1 MNRPT
6 RLGILGSLVI
16 TLLFASVAYA
26 GPVKKLY
33 TVEVAAAAAPVTAG
47 QAETFN
53 VTITNKT
60 ATQQL
65 GSCNLTLPS
74 TLTGISATNPEAGTA
89 TVVGNVIQLRGL
101 ATPPLGSRTF
111 TFTAT
116 APTPGTYTLAVD
128 CRQANNYSPDQPSN
142 KFTLDAANST
152 LSFTAFTAVSPLP
165 DADLQIVTASAT
177 PDPDVYGGNTVQ
189 YILVVTNN
197 GPSPSGTTVTVND
210 SVTGAGSITYIAGD
224 GWTCS
229 GSGTS
234 ASCTG
239 GQLAS
244 GASRSIEV
252 RVKANVVSSQTT
264 VTNTA
269 TVSQSAQAN
278 DPVSGNNTTTKTTTV
293 KPGGSNGSGFI
304 SNVSGGTVMTEP
316 YATPLNGSVISVTFP
331 AQEGATGGG
340 FLYSMHKDTETCGL
354 LPCNFAWFIDD
365 ILDGFDNPQTEGV
378 RVVVKCDATVC
389 QGTSTAIQMFVRDET
404 GQQKLVFGCAIAGIV
419 DPVPCV
425 ESVRRLTGGEDLGDL
440 EVTMLFLAGDPKIA
454 GRQIG

>member
-1 MNRPT
+1 MSRPT

-26 GPVKKLY
+26 GPVKKQF
-33 TVEVAAAAAPVTAG
+33 TVKVAAVAAPVTVG

-53 VTITNKT
+53 VTIANKT

-65 GSCNLTLPS
+65 GSCNLTLPAS
-74 TLTGISATNPEAGTA
+74 LTGISATNPSTGTA
-89 TVVGNVIQLRGL
+89 TVVGNVIQLRNL
-101 ATPPLGSRTF
+101 STPPLGSRSF

-152 LSFTAFTAVSPLP
+152 LSFTAVSPLP
-165 DADLQIVTASAT
+165 NADLQIVTVSAT
-177 PDPDVYGGNTVQ
+177 PDPEVFGGNTVQ
-189 YILVVTNN
+189 YILAVTNN
-197 GPSPSGTTVTVND
+197 GPSASGTTVTVTD
-210 SVTGAGSITYIAGD
+210 SVSGAGSISYIAGD

-229 GSGTS
+229 GSGAS
-234 ASCTG
+234 ASCSG

-252 RVKANVVSSQTT
+252 RVLANVVSSQTT
-264 VTNTA
+264 LTNTA
-269 TVSQSAQAN
+269 TVAQSAQAN
-278 DPVSGNNTTTKTTTV
+278 DPVSGNNSTSKTTTV
-293 KPGGSNGSGFI
+293 RPGGSSGSGFI

-316 YATPLNGSVISVTFP
+316 SATAFNRFVVSVTFP
-331 AQEGATGGG
+331 GQEGATGGG
-340 FLYSMHKDTETCGL
+340 FLYSVHQDSDTCGL
-354 LPCNFAWFIDD
+354 LPCNFAMFIDV
-365 ILDGFDNPQTEGV
+365 IPEAFDNPQTEGV
-378 RVVVKCDATVC
+378 RVVLRCDATVC
-389 QGTSTAIQMFVRDET
+389 PGTSTAIQMFVRDET
-404 GQQKLVFGCAIAGIV
+404 GQQKLVFDCFIAGIV

-425 ESVRRLTGGEDLGDL
+425 EDVRRLSGGEDIGDL

-454 GRQIG
+454 GIQFGG